1 MYMIVIN
8 TEHNLKLHSGKN
20 VKAILKIAQ
29 QWYLSVKFIENE
41 HCQPHRNVLHI
52 FFLILILFSD
62 ILMILQEFS
71 LKVLKV

>member
-41 HCQPHRNVLHI
+41 YCQPHRNVLHI
-52 FFLILILFSD
+52 CKI
-62 ILMILQEFS
+62 
-71 LKVLKV
+71 